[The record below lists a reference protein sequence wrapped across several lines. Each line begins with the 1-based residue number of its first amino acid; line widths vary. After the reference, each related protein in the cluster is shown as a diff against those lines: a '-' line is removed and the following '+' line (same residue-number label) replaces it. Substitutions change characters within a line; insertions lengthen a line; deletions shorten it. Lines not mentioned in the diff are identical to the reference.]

1 MSSKAPDPNH
11 KNVLPLAAAPAADN
25 TKKQTPHHARMQRI
39 RHKFLVLSGKGGVG
53 KSTVAVN
60 LAAALAM
67 NGARVGLLDVD
78 LHGPS
83 VPKLLHLEDARPVVS
98 SEGMMPIERRMGDG
112 TILVMSAAFLLP
124 NRAAAVIWR
133 GPRKYAMIRQF
144 LNDIAWGDLDAL
156 VVDAPPGTGDE
167 PLAVAELVDA
177 ADGAVIVTTPQDLA
191 VQDVRRCI
199 HFCRQLHLPILGI
212 VENMSGFTCPDCG
225 KVVRIFGGDGGRK
238 LAEEAGVP
246 FLGEVP
252 IDPTVVTD
260 GDRGTPIVDA
270 HPESLAAQHFARM
283 AATLLPPQ

>member
-1 MSSKAPDPNH
+1 MSSKAPDPTH

-25 TKKQTPHHARMQRI
+25 TKELTPRHARMQRI

-98 SEGMMPIERRMGDG
+98 SEGMMPIVRRIGDG
-112 TILVMSAAFLLP
+112 TILVMSAAVLLP
-124 NRAAAVIWR
+124 NRDAAVIWR

-270 HPESLAAQHFARM
+270 HPESLAAQLFARM